1 MGFDLEDC
9 KNAYNKAKKK
19 DLDTVL
25 DILSEE
31 QEKKKLIAPKEVKKT
46 VEYNVYNCTICTF
59 LNDPPAKFCAICGTE
74 APATANKVIIE
85 AEKKKAEEEAK
96 AKTLAD
102 EKARV

>member
-31 QEKKKLIAPKEVKKT
+31 
-46 VEYNVYNCTICTF
+46 
-59 LNDPPAKFCAICGTE
+59 
-74 APATANKVIIE
+74 
-85 AEKKKAEEEAK
+85 
-96 AKTLAD
+96 
-102 EKARV
+102 